1 MFLFSKKPKSNLGI
15 DIGASAVK
23 IAEIGKEE
31 ERHKLINYGIFP
43 LREYFKRKE
52 EKVSDPL
59 KLSNQELAEII
70 KRTIQE
76 AKVGSHSAYLSVPV
90 YSSFL
95 TLVELPAMT
104 EKEIASALPFE
115 AKKYVPVPISEVVL
129 DWSIVGPI
137 DHSTQTTKSNQASPI
152 NPSNINPPS
161 KPANIQILIIAV
173 PREVIN
179 DYNKIMKLAGLN
191 LIGLEEETFSLTRS
205 LIGNDKSTI
214 LLVDAGARSINISII
229 DGGFIRVAH
238 NLEMGGTKII
248 NAVSQQMGLNPE
260 RTEELKKNLLA
271 GRIVDRE
278 AAEMKGVINSIL
290 GTITLEVRKI
300 VDRYQAKYG
309 RKVEKCILA
318 GGVVQSFGF
327 NEYFNNKMDIE
338 VSLGNPFARV
348 IYPPAL
354 EPILKELSSSMAV
367 SIGLAMR
374 E

>member
-300 VDRYQAKYG
+300 VDRYHAKYG
-309 RKVEKCILA
+309 RKVEKCIFVGYSLEQK
-318 GGVVQSFGF
+318 GYHCYNPNTREIRVNRDVVF
-327 NEYFNNKMDIE
+327 NELRSWYGMPICSDIE
-338 VSLGNPFARV
+338 GENDDV
-348 IYPPAL
+348 
-354 EPILKELSSSMAV
+354 AV
-367 SIGLAMR
+367 KASQ
-374 E
+374 